1 MHRVPQ
7 RVIRFRIVLQLESIY
22 QTLICIKPRNTAIY
36 FVLMGM
42 LIPERETN
50 TEKTNPME
58 HARTLMARKDE
69 IESEITTQAE
79 ILKANNTDL
88 SSPLVDSEGFPR
100 DDLDV
105 WAVRHARVRVLELR
119 NDLKE
124 IMGEIALALQSVYP
138 PSSSKEPETP
148 DTATNPPVQLSPFA
162 KVDGVHPGSPA
173 ATAVCMRVVLFEYV
187 SDIISCR
194 GC

>member
-1 MHRVPQ
+1 
-7 RVIRFRIVLQLESIY
+7 
-22 QTLICIKPRNTAIY
+22 
-36 FVLMGM
+36 MGM

-105 WAVRHARVRVLELR
+105 WAVRHARVRILELR

-124 IMGEIALALQSVYP
+124 IMGEIAVALQSVYP
-138 PSSSKEPETP
+138 PSSSKEPDTP
-148 DTATNPPVQLSPFA
+148 ATVSNPPTQLLPFA

-173 ATAVCMRVVLFEYV
+173 ATAVCMRLVPLSLLVTTYLVGYAE
-187 SDIISCR
+187 R
-194 GC
+194 